1 LGGILSY
8 VRGKNTDNGDNLY
21 RIAPLTARLYVD
33 YQTGTWNHRAELNL
47 AARQNKVSA
56 YNQELPTSGHGVV
69 NLRIRWQ
76 ASKALRLTAGVEN
89 LFDRIYYDHLGDI
102 NRVTLSSVA
111 IGGQLPGMGRSLY
124 VGMEYAL

>member
-1 LGGILSY
+1 
-8 VRGKNTDNGDNLY
+8 
-21 RIAPLTARLYVD
+21 
-33 YQTGTWNHRAELNL
+33 
-47 AARQNKVSA
+47 VSA
-56 YNQELPTSGHGVV
+56 YNQELPTSDYGVV
-69 NLRIRWQ
+69 NLRTRWQ

-89 LFDRIYYDHLGDI
+89 LFDRTYYDHLGGI